1 MTTATTATA
10 ATTHGGSA
18 ASTMR
23 AAVQHRYGGAETV
36 TVETMPV
43 PSPGED
49 EVLIAVE
56 AAGID
61 RGTEHLMTGRP
72 YLVRLAGFGLTKPKQ
87 PVLGFDVAGT
97 VVAVGA
103 AVSRFAVG
111 DEVFGIATGSVA
123 QFAVAKADKLSHKPA
138 NVPFDAAA
146 ASGVSG
152 STALQALVDAG
163 GLVAGQRVL
172 VVGASGG
179 VGTFAVQ
186 IAAALG
192 ATVDG
197 IAGTDNLDLVRSL
210 GAAHVFDHRTTALT
224 DIDQRYDLIIDC
236 GGRNPT
242 RRLRRLLT
250 DGGTLVIVGGE
261 GGNRLTGG
269 FGRQLRAALL
279 SPFVAHRLVML
290 MSREHHDGT
299 DRLAELLSDGSVTPV
314 IAARFGFAD
323 VGQAL
328 ERLESGRSGGKLV
341 VEVAGRG

>member
-1 MTTATTATA
+1 
-10 ATTHGGSA
+10 
-18 ASTMR
+18 MR

-152 STALQALVDAG
+152 
-163 GLVAGQRVL
+163 
-172 VVGASGG
+172 
-179 VGTFAVQ
+179 
-186 IAAALG
+186 
-192 ATVDG
+192 
-197 IAGTDNLDLVRSL
+197 
-210 GAAHVFDHRTTALT
+210 
-224 DIDQRYDLIIDC
+224 
-236 GGRNPT
+236 
-242 RRLRRLLT
+242 
-250 DGGTLVIVGGE
+250 
-261 GGNRLTGG
+261 
-269 FGRQLRAALL
+269 
-279 SPFVAHRLVML
+279 
-290 MSREHHDGT
+290 
-299 DRLAELLSDGSVTPV
+299 
-314 IAARFGFAD
+314 
-323 VGQAL
+323 
-328 ERLESGRSGGKLV
+328 
-341 VEVAGRG
+341 